1 MSSQMFKASAIA
13 LTVLLSSSLALATPA
28 KKAGKGAHGKQAKEC
43 TDKGGVWEK
52 KKKKCDLSK
61 VEAVNKEQTDAQAP
75 APAAEESLN
84 DPE

>member
-1 MSSQMFKASAIA
+1 MSAPLFKASAIA

-28 KKAGKGAHGKQAKEC
+28 KKAGKGSHSKQAKEC

-61 VEAVNKEQTDAQAP
+61 VEEVKKDESETP
-75 APAAEESLN
+75 APAAEENLN
-84 DPE
+84 APE